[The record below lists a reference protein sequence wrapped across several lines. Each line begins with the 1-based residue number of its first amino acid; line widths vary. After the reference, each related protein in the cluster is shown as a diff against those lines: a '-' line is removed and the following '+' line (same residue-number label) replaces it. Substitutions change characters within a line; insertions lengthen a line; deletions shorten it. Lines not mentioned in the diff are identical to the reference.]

1 MFRKYKCDAVI
12 FFILI
17 FVTCFCCNTGV
28 FCMYTK
34 IRTFKIVQIGTIK
47 LDRIK
52 TRRSLTATNT
62 DVFPL

>member
-1 MFRKYKCDAVI
+1 
-12 FFILI
+12 
-17 FVTCFCCNTGV
+17 
-28 FCMYTK
+28 MYTK

-62 DVFPL
+62 DFFFFRFEQGEKQRNGK

>member
-1 MFRKYKCDAVI
+1 
-12 FFILI
+12 
-17 FVTCFCCNTGV
+17 
-28 FCMYTK
+28 MYTK

>member
-1 MFRKYKCDAVI
+1 
-12 FFILI
+12 
-17 FVTCFCCNTGV
+17 
-28 FCMYTK
+28 MYTK

-62 DVFPL
+62 DFFFLLNREKNKGMANNDRKK